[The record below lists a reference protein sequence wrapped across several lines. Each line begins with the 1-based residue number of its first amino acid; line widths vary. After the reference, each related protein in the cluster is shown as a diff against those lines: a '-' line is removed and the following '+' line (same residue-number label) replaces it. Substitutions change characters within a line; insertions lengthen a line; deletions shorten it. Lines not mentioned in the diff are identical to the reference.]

1 MVLILKKPNPP
12 GSRESHS
19 AGTRGRIFPANS
31 RPSDDSRDDHNSKMF
46 NKKESQVE
54 KSFRHMEFSQCTAP
68 GWVSQGIFQ
77 GFFGIRWTQPTK
89 GGGGA
94 KTPAT
99 IKNMAQKP
107 PKPPQIPNYS
117 FWECWS
123 GLIQIPDPTPAS
135 TNADLVENPLGN
147 PWKNRGAGSSS
158 SSPGKA
164 AAIWGRGTTGE
175 AGRGFHS
182 RETTD
187 GYGIVAGL
195 SRKGH
200 ARKNSE

>member
-1 MVLILKKPNPP
+1 MTTAETTTIPRCLIRRNHRWKNPS
-12 GSRESHS
+12 GTWNS
-19 AGTRGRIFPANS
+19 ANVQLQDGFPKEY
-31 RPSDDSRDDHNSKMF
+31 SK
-46 NKKESQVE
+46 V
-54 KSFRHMEFSQCTAP
+54 
-68 GWVSQGIFQ
+68 
-77 GFFGIRWTQPTK
+77 FFGICWTQPTK
-89 GGGGA
+89 DGGGA

-99 IKNMAQKP
+99 IKNMARKP
-107 PKPPQIPNYS
+107 PKPPQIPNNS

-135 TNADLVENPLGN
+135 TNTDLVENPVGN
-147 PWKNRGAGSSS
+147 PWKNRGVGSSF
-158 SSPGKA
+158 SSPSKA

-187 GYGIVAGL
+187 GYGIAAGL
-195 SRKGH
+195 SRKVH

>member
-1 MVLILKKPNPP
+1 M
-12 GSRESHS
+12 
-19 AGTRGRIFPANS
+19 
-31 RPSDDSRDDHNSKMF
+31 
-46 NKKESQVE
+46 E

-68 GWVSQGIFQ
+68 GWLSQGIFQ
-77 GFFGIRWTQPTK
+77 GFFGICWTQPTK
-89 GGGGA
+89 DGGGA

-99 IKNMAQKP
+99 IKNMARKP

-135 TNADLVENPLGN
+135 TNTDLVQNPLGN
-147 PWKNRGAGSSS
+147 PRKNRGAGSSS

-175 AGRGFHS
+175 ARRGFHS

-187 GYGIVAGL
+187 GYGIVTGL
-195 SRKGH
+195 SRKVH
-200 ARKNSE
+200 ARKNWE